1 MKTAVVRS
9 ACLVAMVIAASQQT
23 FSQLVD
29 FSSSPGYSAMT
40 KTMIDNYILNSST
53 RNHTKEGN
61 GTSTTSRTSTTAPAS
76 PPQVPEYRRYPAVQ
90 FKSTGTR
97 LTMQEYLDSINASP
111 QDKAEIKE
119 LVLGILKSYDV
130 EAAAKGYPNDWALA
144 FVSYV
149 GLNSLVYH
157 GRTEKPVLP
166 FEQNIGL
173 RDVVAEYATDHGIL
187 NNLTDRKKQEQY
199 ELLVMIG
206 ALTFHFYE
214 KALKEKNAEEI
225 KNCQLI
231 AAQNLK
237 LVGIKP

>member
-1 MKTAVVRS
+1 
-9 ACLVAMVIAASQQT
+9 
-23 FSQLVD
+23 
-29 FSSSPGYSAMT
+29 
-40 KTMIDNYILNSST
+40 
-53 RNHTKEGN
+53 
-61 GTSTTSRTSTTAPAS
+61 
-76 PPQVPEYRRYPAVQ
+76 
-90 FKSTGTR
+90 
-97 LTMQEYLDSINASP
+97 MQEYLDSINTSP

-130 EAAAKGYPNDWALA
+130 EAAARGYPNDWALA

-157 GRTEKPVLP
+157 GRTGKPVLP

-206 ALTFHFYE
+206 ALTYHFYE
-214 KALKEKNAEEI
+214 KALKEKNEQQI